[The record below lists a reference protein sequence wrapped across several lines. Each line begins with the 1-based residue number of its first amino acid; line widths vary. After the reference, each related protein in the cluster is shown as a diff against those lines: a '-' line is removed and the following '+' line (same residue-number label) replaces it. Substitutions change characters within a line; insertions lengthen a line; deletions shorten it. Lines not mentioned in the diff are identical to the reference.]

1 MNIYLKAKSWCLENN
16 IKIYIVPIRN
26 KKECYVEVDNNGE
39 IYKSP
44 HTYKDQSIA
53 SSKIWDL
60 NLYFYE
66 KNNKN
71 GTES

>member
-39 IYKSP
+39 IYRSP
-44 HTYKDQSIA
+44 NTYKDQSIA

>member
-1 MNIYLKAKSWCLENN
+1 MNKYLKAKSWCLEHN
-16 IKIYIVPIRN
+16 IKIYIVPIRF
-26 KKECYVEVDNNGE
+26 KKECYVEIDNNGQ
-39 IYKSP
+39 ITRSP
-44 HTYKDQSIA
+44 HTYENQSIA